1 MVLIATDELLVDR
14 SNTVMLQVGCED
26 VTTGGVGPEFT
37 RKWVEERQGR
47 SKESLFDDLQQT
59 TGLLA
64 SLVVSCEFAVNSLRV
79 GTENYEKSLATVE
92 LELEEH
98 KKAMAKL
105 TQALLVS
112 KDECAILRKEVD
124 DLQGGRD

>member
-14 SNTVMLQVGCED
+14 SNTVVLQVGCED
-26 VTTGGVGPEFT
+26 VTAGGVGPEFT

-47 SKESLFDDLQQT
+47 SKECLFDELQQT

-79 GTENYEKSLATVE
+79 GTENYETSLATVE

-98 KKAMAKL
+98 KKAVVKV
-105 TQALLVS
+105 TRELLVS
-112 KDECAILRKEVD
+112 KDECATLQKKVD
-124 DLQGGRD
+124 QLQGSLG